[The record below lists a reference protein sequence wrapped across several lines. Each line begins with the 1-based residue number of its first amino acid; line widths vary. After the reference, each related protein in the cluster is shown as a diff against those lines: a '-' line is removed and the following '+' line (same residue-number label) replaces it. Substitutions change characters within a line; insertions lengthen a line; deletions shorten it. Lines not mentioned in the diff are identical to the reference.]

1 MQWGTN
7 AGVGVLH
14 FIGKILNVPECEK
27 GHIDLCSGKEN
38 LCKIQRVECERKGLA
53 ADSHLG
59 DCVIL
64 GPNVLTILKVGM
76 IAHAEVEVTGRASL
90 VMGHK
95 LLTGSVEKL

>member
-1 MQWGTN
+1 
-7 AGVGVLH
+7 
-14 FIGKILNVPECEK
+14 
-27 GHIDLCSGKEN
+27 
-38 LCKIQRVECERKGLA
+38 
-53 ADSHLG
+53 LG